1 MAGSRTKYTFMRY
14 SLSGFIFTIVGPV
27 LFWLLYPAG
36 AYLAIASTEMVV
48 HSMRYFTFR
57 LLIFPQERG
66 YRVSPVRYI
75 VSAAPVTLSSFIC
88 VALLKDSLNRIAL
101 TLCAA
106 LVSLVI
112 GFLWSHYIYTRK
124 SI

>member
-1 MAGSRTKYTFMRY
+1 MAGSRKRFTFIRF
-14 SLSGFIFTIVGPV
+14 SLSGIIFTIVGPA

-48 HSMRYFTFR
+48 HTMRYFTFR
-57 LLIFPQERG
+57 HLIFPLEEG
-66 YRVSPVRYI
+66 YRVSLFRYI

-88 VALLKDSLNRIAL
+88 VALLKDSLNRTAL
-101 TLCAA
+101 TLCSA

-112 GFLWSHYIYTRK
+112 GFLWSHFVYTRK
-124 SI
+124 SS